1 MPPCLYLR
9 DWYESGKSSHSD
21 QAYRLPYLPT
31 LVSPFHAE
39 PLHPVTVKMIASLR
53 LFPQTPSREAGG
65 LLVLPSKLHQESW
78 EIGSSR
84 TPTIRKSGASSRS
97 TSKLKVMPYLDF

>member
-31 LVSPFHAE
+31 LVSPFHPE
-39 PLHPVTVKMIASLR
+39 PLQSAFLFRFR
-53 LFPQTPSREAGG
+53 L
-65 LLVLPSKLHQESW
+65 
-78 EIGSSR
+78 SR
-84 TPTIRKSGASSRS
+84 TPVKLYAFRKPVSSPVS
-97 TSKLKVMPYLDF
+97 